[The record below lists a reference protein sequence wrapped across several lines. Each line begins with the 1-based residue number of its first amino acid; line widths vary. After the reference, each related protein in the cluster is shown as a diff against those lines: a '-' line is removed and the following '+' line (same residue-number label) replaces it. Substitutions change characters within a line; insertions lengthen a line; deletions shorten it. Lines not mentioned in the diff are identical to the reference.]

1 VVGGKIIEMRPMTI
15 MAGDYPGKP
24 TYVIRLWCVSTKNA
38 DEAAVYAR
46 LEDVMPQVG
55 DEIWWQAGHIYFDG
69 DKRSLRKVAY
79 SFDPRPK

>member
-1 VVGGKIIEMRPMTI
+1 MERIVVGGKIIEMRPMT
-15 MAGDYPGKP
+15 

-38 DEAAVYAR
+38 DETAVYAR

-55 DEIWWQAGHIYFDG
+55 DEIWWQAGRIYFDG